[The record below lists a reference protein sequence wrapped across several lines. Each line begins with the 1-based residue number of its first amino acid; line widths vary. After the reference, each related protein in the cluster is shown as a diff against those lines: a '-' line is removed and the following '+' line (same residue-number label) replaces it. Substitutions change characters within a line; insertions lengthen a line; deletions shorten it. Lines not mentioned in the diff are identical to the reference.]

1 MKAVF
6 LTAGAAGMFCGSCMH
21 DNALAKAVRA
31 GGVDCL
37 LQPVYT
43 PIRTDEDNI
52 AAEDVFFGGIHIY
65 LLQRLPWLRFL
76 PAPLRRVL
84 DWPPLIR
91 FATRRAGSTDP
102 AHLGSLAISMLE
114 GSHGPQREEVERLVR
129 WLAEEVKPDAV
140 ILSNLLIGGALPE
153 IRKRLPNTKLIVLLQ
168 GDDIFLDHLPA
179 DARAEAIRLCSQL
192 AQSVDH
198 FILNSRFYAAKMGSL
213 LNLPSDKIVLAPLS
227 IDTAAYRSPHQ
238 RTDQISESSASLGQL
253 TKSENEFRVGY
264 LARIAPEKG
273 LHRLVDAFVQV
284 AQNPGNQQITLHVAG
299 WLGEHNRPYFDS
311 LRFRIDSAGLSSRFV
326 YHGSPNLEQKVAF
339 LRTLDTLSVPTEY
352 EDPKGLFVL
361 EALAAGVPVVQ
372 PDHGA
377 FGELIQATGGGL
389 LVAPDSQLEL
399 SRAIEQLHRDPQ
411 LRARLAQNGEA
422 ALAQRHTI
430 QHAAAQ
436 LTALFS

>member
-1 MKAVF
+1 
-6 LTAGAAGMFCGSCMH
+6 MFCGSCMH
-21 DNALAKAVRA
+21 DNALAKAMRA

-43 PIRTDEDNI
+43 PIRTDEDSI

-76 PAPLRRVL
+76 PAPLRRGL

-91 FATRRAGSTDP
+91 WATRKAGSTDP
-102 AHLGSLAISMLE
+102 AHLGSLAVSMLQ
-114 GSHGPQREEVERLVR
+114 GAHGAQRDEVRRLVG
-129 WLAEEVKPDAV
+129 WLAEEIKPDAV
-140 ILSNLLIGGALPE
+140 ILSNLLIGGALPA
-153 IRKRLPNTKLIVLLQ
+153 IRQQLPNAKLIVLLQ

-192 AQSVDH
+192 AQHVDH
-198 FILNSRFYAAKMGSL
+198 FVLNSHFYAAKMGSL
-213 LNLPSDKIVLAPLS
+213 LNLPDEKIVLAPLS
-227 IDTAAYRSPHQ
+227 IDTAAFQRPHQ
-238 RTDQISESSASLGQL
+238 TTSQL
-253 TKSENEFRVGY
+253 TKSSATSGRLTKSEHEFRVGY

-273 LHRLVDAFVQV
+273 LHRLVDAFVHL
-284 AQNPGNQQITLHVAG
+284 APRPGNEQITLHVAG
-299 WLGEHNRPYFDS
+299 WLGQQNRPYFQS
-311 LRFRIDSAGLSSRFV
+311 LRSRIQAAGLDSRFV
-326 YHGSPNLEQKVAF
+326 YHGSPNLEQKVSF
-339 LRTLDTLSVPTEY
+339 LRTLDMLSVPTEY
-352 EDPKGLFVL
+352 EEPKGLFVL

-399 SRAIEQLHRDPQ
+399 SQAIERLHRDPDLRQQ
-411 LRARLAQNGEA
+411 LVQNGAA
-422 ALAQRHTI
+422 ALAQRHKI
-430 QHAAAQ
+430 EHAAEQ